1 MAFQGVMKFK
11 ILVDLS
17 LVIITIY
24 LVYLIYAQEG
34 AKYINFPLFIP
45 KLPHVD
51 VGIMEFFNFLSP
63 YPTNVSCKFCEDW
76 PNSS

>member
-24 LVYLIYAQEG
+24 LVYLIYAQE
-34 AKYINFPLFIP
+34 
-45 KLPHVD
+45 
-51 VGIMEFFNFLSP
+51 
-63 YPTNVSCKFCEDW
+63 
-76 PNSS
+76 